1 MASHFSH
8 LIIGSGVFGASTAY
22 HLSKS
27 QPKASIAILDRSSS
41 FPCSLAA
48 SHDFNKIIRADY
60 GNAFYCELALEA
72 REAWKND
79 PLYKPFYHQSGMV
92 LLGDTSVGR
101 EIIKN
106 YQDLKAY
113 SESVIIGPDEM
124 KARYEGL
131 FAEAEYKGVDEIFI
145 NPLSGW
151 ASAASAVRAVIEAAV
166 ANGVKYIEGD
176 VAKLLLDNSGHCTGV
191 ETKDGITISAEKVIL
206 STGAGTA
213 KIMADSAPD
222 RAELQSEDR
231 ITAAAVVTGVV
242 KLNEKQ
248 MKRFEKAP
256 VFIHGISG
264 VLGMIN
270 LTEAMNL
277 WILKHATGEVLP
289 PTPDGILKFCVDV
302 SFKNTNLHPTSG
314 QMISAPPEKPDQ
326 AQNTIPPSLKAEC
339 SRVVKGIFGKEHEK
353 FEFDSFRICWYAP
366 PNTLLAAQF

>member
-1 MASHFSH
+1 MASPFSY

-27 QPKASIAILDRSSS
+27 HPEAPIAILDRSSS

-60 GNAFYCELALEA
+60 GTAFYCELALEA

-92 LLGDTSVGR
+92 VLDDTRLGR
-101 EIIKN
+101 KIIKN
-106 YQDLKAY
+106 YEDLKAH
-113 SESVIIGPDEM
+113 SECVLISPDEM
-124 KARYEGL
+124 KAQYEGL
-131 FAEAEYKGVDEIFI
+131 FADAAYEGVDEIFI

-151 ASAASAVRAVIEAAV
+151 AEAASAVRAVIEAAV

-176 VAKLLLDNSGHCTGV
+176 VAKLLLDNNRHCTGV
-191 ETKDGITISAEKVIL
+191 ETKDGSTISAEMVIL

-213 KIMADSAPD
+213 KLLADSAPD
-222 RAELQSEDR
+222 RAVLQSEDR

-242 KLNEKQ
+242 KLNEEQ

-264 VLGMIN
+264 VLGMID
-270 LTEAMNL
+270 LIEAMNI
-277 WILKHATGEVLP
+277 WILKHSTGQVLP
-289 PTPDGILKFCVDV
+289 PTADGTLKFCVDV
-302 SFKNTNLHPTSG
+302 SFKNTNLHPASG
-314 QMISAPPEKPDQ
+314 QMISAPPDEPDQ
-326 AQNTIPPSLKAEC
+326 KPN
-339 SRVVKGIFGKEHEK
+339 
-353 FEFDSFRICWYAP
+353 AP
-366 PNTLLAAQF
+366 VS